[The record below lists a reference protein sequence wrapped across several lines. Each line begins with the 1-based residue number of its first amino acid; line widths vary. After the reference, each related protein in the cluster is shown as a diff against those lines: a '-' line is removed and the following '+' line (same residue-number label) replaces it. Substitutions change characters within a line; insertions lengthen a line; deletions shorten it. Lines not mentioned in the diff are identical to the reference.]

1 MNKKGFTLVE
11 LLAVIALLGLLSIMA
26 VPAVNKMRISLLTT
40 TYESRV
46 NMIINSAINWADD
59 HLEEV
64 PAHVAAEYSNQN
76 TCDSSC
82 KCVTIGTLINEGYLS
97 GSDDDRKV
105 MKNPLTNE
113 NLNNKNVCVRYDTN
127 NILDRRLIAYIVE

>member
-1 MNKKGFTLVE
+1 MNKKGFTLIE
-11 LLAVIALLGLLSIMA
+11 LIASIALLAILSIIA
-26 VPAVNKMRISLLTT
+26 LPSINKIRIELLTK

-64 PAHVAAEYSNQN
+64 PSHVTADYTNQN

-82 KCVTIGTLINEGYLS
+82 KCVLIGTLISDGYLS
-97 GSDDDRKV
+97 GSDNNRTV
-105 MKNPLTNE
+105 MKNPLTNQSI
-113 NLNNKNVCVRYDTN
+113 NNKNVCVRYDTN